1 MTIDERIERLE
12 FQNAAYVEQRRKDW
26 EEDLVRERDMKS
38 HIEAIWK
45 RQERRDEELDK
56 RWRETQDMMAKHSRE
71 TDERIA
77 QHSRET
83 GAALDAR
90 IEKLVSAIGKF
101 IDKAS

>member
-1 MTIDERIERLE
+1 VTIDERIERLE
-12 FQNAAYVEQRRKDW
+12 FQNSAYVEQRRKDW
-26 EEDLVRERDMKS
+26 EEYLIRERDMKS

-56 RWRETQDMMAKHSRE
+56 RWRETQDMMAKLSRE

-77 QHSRET
+77 NQ
-83 GAALDAR
+83 GAKLDAR

-101 IDKAS
+101 IDKTS

>member
-26 EEDLVRERDMKS
+26 EEYLVRERDMKS

-56 RWRETQDMMAKHSRE
+56 RWRETQDMMLA
-71 TDERIA
+71 TD
-77 QHSRET
+77 
-83 GAALDAR
+83 GR
-90 IEKLVSAIGKF
+90 IEKLNRETNERIEGLVIAIGKF
-101 IDKAS
+101 IEKVTRHS